1 MLQEVKKLVEYG
13 FETRRAW
20 WFTATARTRARF
32 SRTVIGSLWLGIAN
46 LLFSL
51 VLGGVYGVVFK
62 VPNLAQYFIYLGL
75 GFSIWATLGG
85 AINSSPTI
93 FENNSTNILN
103 SKIHP
108 IFYVLEEWAFQ
119 IQTFIQSFI
128 LIIIFLAFLYP
139 NILIN
144 IIIFSPIHIL
154 NLFLFILWL
163 PLLICL
169 AAVRYQDLYQLLP
182 IFTQLIFLL
191 SPIFYTERNLGE
203 LKIIA
208 DFNPIYQVL
217 ALLRNSLINGEFL
230 FKPAIILLIVN
241 LIMIMFSFLALSRS
255 KKNLVFYI

>member
-1 MLQEVKKLVEYG
+1 MLQEVNKLLIYG

-62 VPNLAQYFIYLGL
+62 VPNIREYFIYLGL

-85 AINSSPTI
+85 AINSSPSI
-93 FENNSTNILN
+93 FDNNSKNILN
-103 SKIHP
+103 SKVHP
-108 IFYVLEEWAFQ
+108 LFYVFEEWAFQ
-119 IQTFIQSFI
+119 IQTFIQSFL
-128 LIIIFLAFLYP
+128 LIIIFISFLYP

-144 IIIFSPIHIL
+144 FIIFSPIHIL

-163 PLLICL
+163 PLFICL

-191 SPIFYTERNLGE
+191 SPIFYQERNLGE
-203 LKIIA
+203 LKIIS
-208 DFNPIYQVL
+208 DINPIYQVL

-230 FKPAIILLIVN
+230 FGPAIILLILN
-241 LIMIMFSFLALSRS
+241 IIMIFVALLILS
-255 KKNLVFYI
+255 KLKKTLIFYI

>member
-1 MLQEVKKLVEYG
+1 MLKEVFKLVRYG
-13 FETRRAW
+13 FETRRTW

-62 VPNLAQYFIYLGL
+62 VPNLTQYFIYLGL

-85 AINSSPTI
+85 AINSSPSI
-93 FENNSTNILN
+93 FDNNSTNIIN

-128 LIIIFLAFLYP
+128 LIIIFIAFLSP
-139 NILIN
+139 NVLIN
-144 IIIFSPIHIL
+144 LIIFSPIHIL
-154 NLFLFILWL
+154 NLFLFIFWL

-182 IFTQLIFLL
+182 IITQLIFLL
-191 SPIFYTERNLGE
+191 SPIFYTEKNLGE

-208 DFNPIYQVL
+208 ESNPIYQVL

-230 FKPAIILLIVN
+230 FRPAIILLIVN
-241 LIMIMFSFLALSRS
+241 MIMVILSLLFLSRS

>member
-1 MLQEVKKLVEYG
+1 MIQEVRKLIQYG

-51 VLGGVYGVVFK
+51 VLGGVYGIVFK
-62 VPNLAQYFIYLGL
+62 VPDITQYFIYLGL

-85 AINSSPTI
+85 AINSSPSI
-93 FENNSTNILN
+93 FDHNSSNILN
-103 SKIHP
+103 SKVHP

-119 IQTFIQSFI
+119 IQTFVQSF
-128 LIIIFLAFLYP
+128 LIIIIFIAFLSP

-144 IIIFSPIHIL
+144 LIIFSPIHIL
-154 NLFLFILWL
+154 NLFLFIFWL

-169 AAVRYQDLYQLLP
+169 AAIRFQDLYQLLP
-182 IFTQLIFLL
+182 IITQLIFLL
-191 SPIFYTERNLGE
+191 SPIFYTEKNLGE

-217 ALLRNSLINGEFL
+217 SLLRNSLINGEL
-230 FKPAIILLIVN
+230 LLTPAFGLLILN
-241 LIMIMFSFLALSRS
+241 FIMISLSLLALSKS
-255 KKNLVFYI
+255 KRNLVFYI

>member
-1 MLQEVKKLVEYG
+1 MLKEVFKLVRYG
-13 FETRRAW
+13 FETRRTW

-62 VPNLAQYFIYLGL
+62 VPNLTQYFIYLGL

-85 AINSSPTI
+85 AINSSPSI
-93 FENNSTNILN
+93 FDNNSTNIIN

-128 LIIIFLAFLYP
+128 LIIIFIAFLSP

-144 IIIFSPIHIL
+144 LIIFSPIHIL
-154 NLFLFILWL
+154 NLFLFIFWL

-182 IFTQLIFLL
+182 IVTQLIFLL
-191 SPIFYTERNLGE
+191 SPIFYTEKNLGE

-208 DFNPIYQVL
+208 DSNPIYQVL

-230 FKPAIILLIVN
+230 FRPAIILLIVN
-241 LIMIMFSFLALSRS
+241 FMMVTISLLFLSRS